1 MLGSMLNP
9 EAPIPLYRQL
19 ADELE
24 DCIYSGKLAT
34 GERIPSEH
42 ELSSLH
48 GIGRPTV
55 RQATDYLVR
64 LGLLERR
71 RGSGTFVLPP
81 RTQVDLF
88 TLGGTIAAF
97 EGAGL
102 VLRTSIIESVKHHV
116 QLDAEAGPL
125 ADRVGFTFA
134 RLGSVDGHPVLLE
147 RMYLDATVFPGFDAQ
162 PVEHEALS
170 RLVQRHYHRRPVG
183 GKQTIRV
190 WALTAREASALKVEP
205 KHGALLIERTL
216 NFVSA
221 KAALFARIFVLTDRV
236 ALAQSLTDSLAL
248 AAVSATEEEEA

>member
-1 MLGSMLNP
+1 MLNP

-24 DCIYSGKLAT
+24 ERIYSGKLVA
-34 GERIPSEH
+34 GERIPSEN
-42 ELSSLH
+42 ELSTMH

-64 LGLLERR
+64 QGLLERR

-102 VLRTSIIESVKHHV
+102 ALDTSIIEPVKHSLRLGV
-116 QLDAEAGPL
+116 EAGPL
-125 ADRVGFTFA
+125 GSHEGFTFS
-134 RLGSVDGHPVLLE
+134 RLGCVDGHPVLLE
-147 RMYLDATVFPGFDAQ
+147 RMYLDAAVFPAFDTQ
-162 PVEHEALS
+162 PVAREALS

-183 GKQTIRV
+183 GQQSIRV
-190 WALTAREASALKVEP
+190 AALSAREASVLQVEP
-205 KHGALLIERTL
+205 KHAALLIERTL
-216 NFVSA
+216 HFASA
-221 KAALFARIFVLTDRV
+221 KSALFARIFALTDRV
-236 ALAQSLTDSLAL
+236 VLAQSLTDSMAL
-248 AAVSATEEEEA
+248 AESPAHPEEEA

>member
-1 MLGSMLNP
+1 MLNP

-24 DCIYSGKLAT
+24 ERIYSGKIAA
-34 GERIPSEH
+34 GDRIPSEH

-64 LGLLERR
+64 QGLLERR

-102 VLRTSIIESVKHHV
+102 VLRTTVIEEVTYRAK
-116 QLDAEAGPL
+116 LDEDAGPL
-125 ADRVGFTFA
+125 ANRAGFTFT
-134 RLGSVDGHPVLLE
+134 RLGRVDGLPVLLE
-147 RMYLDATVFPGFDAQ
+147 RMYLDAAVFPAFDTQ
-162 PVEHEALS
+162 PVAQEPLS

-183 GKQTIRV
+183 GQQTIRA
-190 WALTAREASALKVEP
+190 WKLAPSEASSLNVEP
-205 KHGALLIERTL
+205 GHGALLIERKL
-216 NFVSA
+216 DFVTA
-221 KAALFARIFVLTDRV
+221 KSALFTRIFALTDRV
-236 ALAQSLTDSLAL
+236 VLAQSLTDPLAL
-248 AAVSATEEEEA
+248 TPMSALQEEKA